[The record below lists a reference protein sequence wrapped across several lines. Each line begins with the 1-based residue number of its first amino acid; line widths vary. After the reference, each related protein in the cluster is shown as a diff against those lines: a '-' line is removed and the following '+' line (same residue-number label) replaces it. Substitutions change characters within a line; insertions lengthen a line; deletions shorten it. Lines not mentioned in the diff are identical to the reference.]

1 MVNKNQNNVDFGYKS
16 VKKSDKQKLVNNIF
30 NSVARKYDLMND
42 ITSLGIHRNW
52 KSDLINWIAPQSN
65 QNLAD
70 IAGGTG
76 DIAYK
81 FLNAGGNSAHI
92 FDINKEMIQ
101 VSKQKYRNIKNLE
114 WSIASAENIPALDNS
129 FERAN
134 QLFNNTKINS
144 ERIENSIRTYS
155 DNWSYE
161 RIGKVELITL
171 TLGISELIMDLSPTK
186 VIISEWVKL
195 ADKHSSSQSAKF
207 VNGILD
213 KLSQEI

>member
-1 MVNKNQNNVDFGYKS
+1 MKDFRQITFETLFEDGLSSIKE
-16 VKKSDKQKLVNNIF
+16 KDF
-30 NSVARKYDLMND
+30 N
-42 ITSLGIHRNW
+42 ITSL
-52 KSDLINWIAPQSN
+52 SEN
-65 QNLAD
+65 QNL
-70 IAGGTG
+70 
-76 DIAYK
+76 
-81 FLNAGGNSAHI
+81 
-92 FDINKEMIQ
+92 
-101 VSKQKYRNIKNLE
+101 
-114 WSIASAENIPALDNS
+114 
-129 FERAN
+129 RAN

-161 RIGKVELITL
+161 RIGKVELIIL

-213 KLSQEI
+213 KLSQEIK

>member
-1 MVNKNQNNVDFGYKS
+1 MKDFRQITFETLFEEG
-16 VKKSDKQKLVNNIF
+16 L
-30 NSVARKYDLMND
+30 
-42 ITSLGIHRNW
+42 TSLKEKDFII
-52 KSDLINWIAPQSN
+52 SSLSEN
-65 QNLAD
+65 QNL
-70 IAGGTG
+70 
-76 DIAYK
+76 
-81 FLNAGGNSAHI
+81 
-92 FDINKEMIQ
+92 
-101 VSKQKYRNIKNLE
+101 
-114 WSIASAENIPALDNS
+114 
-129 FERAN
+129 RAN

>member
-1 MVNKNQNNVDFGYKS
+1 MKDFRQITFETLFEEG
-16 VKKSDKQKLVNNIF
+16 L
-30 NSVARKYDLMND
+30 
-42 ITSLGIHRNW
+42 TSLKEKDFNISSLSENE
-52 KSDLINWIAPQSN
+52 
-65 QNLAD
+65 NL
-70 IAGGTG
+70 
-76 DIAYK
+76 
-81 FLNAGGNSAHI
+81 
-92 FDINKEMIQ
+92 
-101 VSKQKYRNIKNLE
+101 
-114 WSIASAENIPALDNS
+114 
-129 FERAN
+129 RAN

-171 TLGISELIMDLSPTK
+171 TLGISELIMNLSPTK

>member
-1 MVNKNQNNVDFGYKS
+1 MKDFRQITFETLFEEGLASLKE
-16 VKKSDKQKLVNNIF
+16 KDFNI
-30 NSVARKYDLMND
+30 S
-42 ITSLGIHRNW
+42 SL
-52 KSDLINWIAPQSN
+52 SEN
-65 QNLAD
+65 QNL
-70 IAGGTG
+70 
-76 DIAYK
+76 
-81 FLNAGGNSAHI
+81 
-92 FDINKEMIQ
+92 
-101 VSKQKYRNIKNLE
+101 
-114 WSIASAENIPALDNS
+114 
-129 FERAN
+129 RAN

-171 TLGISELIMDLSPTK
+171 TLGISELIMDLSPSK

>member
-1 MVNKNQNNVDFGYKS
+1 MKDFRQITFETLFEEG
-16 VKKSDKQKLVNNIF
+16 L
-30 NSVARKYDLMND
+30 
-42 ITSLGIHRNW
+42 TSLKEKDFNI
-52 KSDLINWIAPQSN
+52 SSLSEN
-65 QNLAD
+65 QNL
-70 IAGGTG
+70 
-76 DIAYK
+76 
-81 FLNAGGNSAHI
+81 
-92 FDINKEMIQ
+92 
-101 VSKQKYRNIKNLE
+101 
-114 WSIASAENIPALDNS
+114 
-129 FERAN
+129 RAN

-161 RIGKVELITL
+161 RIGKVELIIL
-171 TLGISELIMDLSPTK
+171 TLGISELIMALSPTK

>member
-1 MVNKNQNNVDFGYKS
+1 MKDFRQITFETLFEEGLASLKE
-16 VKKSDKQKLVNNIF
+16 KDFNI
-30 NSVARKYDLMND
+30 S
-42 ITSLGIHRNW
+42 SL
-52 KSDLINWIAPQSN
+52 SEN
-65 QNLAD
+65 QNL
-70 IAGGTG
+70 
-76 DIAYK
+76 
-81 FLNAGGNSAHI
+81 
-92 FDINKEMIQ
+92 
-101 VSKQKYRNIKNLE
+101 
-114 WSIASAENIPALDNS
+114 
-129 FERAN
+129 RAN
-134 QLFNNTKINS
+134 QLFNNTKMNS

>member
-1 MVNKNQNNVDFGYKS
+1 MKDFRQITFETLFEEG
-16 VKKSDKQKLVNNIF
+16 L
-30 NSVARKYDLMND
+30 
-42 ITSLGIHRNW
+42 TSLKEKDFNI
-52 KSDLINWIAPQSN
+52 SSLSEN
-65 QNLAD
+65 QNL
-70 IAGGTG
+70 
-76 DIAYK
+76 
-81 FLNAGGNSAHI
+81 
-92 FDINKEMIQ
+92 
-101 VSKQKYRNIKNLE
+101 
-114 WSIASAENIPALDNS
+114 
-129 FERAN
+129 RAN

-155 DNWSYE
+155 ENWSYE

>member
-1 MVNKNQNNVDFGYKS
+1 MKDFRQITFETLFEEG
-16 VKKSDKQKLVNNIF
+16 L
-30 NSVARKYDLMND
+30 
-42 ITSLGIHRNW
+42 TSLKDKDFNV
-52 KSDLINWIAPQSN
+52 SSLSEN
-65 QNLAD
+65 QNL
-70 IAGGTG
+70 
-76 DIAYK
+76 
-81 FLNAGGNSAHI
+81 
-92 FDINKEMIQ
+92 
-101 VSKQKYRNIKNLE
+101 
-114 WSIASAENIPALDNS
+114 
-129 FERAN
+129 RAN

>member
-1 MVNKNQNNVDFGYKS
+1 MKDFRQITFETLFEEG
-16 VKKSDKQKLVNNIF
+16 L
-30 NSVARKYDLMND
+30 
-42 ITSLGIHRNW
+42 TSLKEKDFNI
-52 KSDLINWIAPQSN
+52 SSLSEN
-65 QNLAD
+65 QNL
-70 IAGGTG
+70 
-76 DIAYK
+76 
-81 FLNAGGNSAHI
+81 
-92 FDINKEMIQ
+92 
-101 VSKQKYRNIKNLE
+101 
-114 WSIASAENIPALDNS
+114 
-129 FERAN
+129 RAN

-144 ERIENSIRTYS
+144 ERIGNSIRTYS

>member
-1 MVNKNQNNVDFGYKS
+1 MKDFRQITFETLFEEG
-16 VKKSDKQKLVNNIF
+16 L
-30 NSVARKYDLMND
+30 
-42 ITSLGIHRNW
+42 TSLKEKDFNI
-52 KSDLINWIAPQSN
+52 SSLSEN
-65 QNLAD
+65 QNL
-70 IAGGTG
+70 
-76 DIAYK
+76 
-81 FLNAGGNSAHI
+81 
-92 FDINKEMIQ
+92 
-101 VSKQKYRNIKNLE
+101 
-114 WSIASAENIPALDNS
+114 
-129 FERAN
+129 RAN
-134 QLFNNTKINS
+134 QLFNNTIINS

>member
-1 MVNKNQNNVDFGYKS
+1 MKDFRQITFETLFEEG
-16 VKKSDKQKLVNNIF
+16 L
-30 NSVARKYDLMND
+30 
-42 ITSLGIHRNW
+42 TSLKEKDFNI
-52 KSDLINWIAPQSN
+52 SSLSEN
-65 QNLAD
+65 QNL
-70 IAGGTG
+70 
-76 DIAYK
+76 
-81 FLNAGGNSAHI
+81 
-92 FDINKEMIQ
+92 
-101 VSKQKYRNIKNLE
+101 
-114 WSIASAENIPALDNS
+114 
-129 FERAN
+129 RAN

-171 TLGISELIMDLSPTK
+171 TLGISELIMELSPTK
-186 VIISEWVKL
+186 VIISEWVQL

>member
-1 MVNKNQNNVDFGYKS
+1 MKDFRQITFETLFEEG
-16 VKKSDKQKLVNNIF
+16 L
-30 NSVARKYDLMND
+30 
-42 ITSLGIHRNW
+42 TSLKEKDFNI
-52 KSDLINWIAPQSN
+52 SSLSEN
-65 QNLAD
+65 QNL
-70 IAGGTG
+70 
-76 DIAYK
+76 
-81 FLNAGGNSAHI
+81 
-92 FDINKEMIQ
+92 
-101 VSKQKYRNIKNLE
+101 
-114 WSIASAENIPALDNS
+114 
-129 FERAN
+129 RAN

-171 TLGISELIMDLSPTK
+171 TLGISELIMELSPTN

>member
-1 MVNKNQNNVDFGYKS
+1 MKDFRQITFETLFEEGLASLKE
-16 VKKSDKQKLVNNIF
+16 KDFNI
-30 NSVARKYDLMND
+30 S
-42 ITSLGIHRNW
+42 SL
-52 KSDLINWIAPQSN
+52 SEN
-65 QNLAD
+65 QNL
-70 IAGGTG
+70 
-76 DIAYK
+76 
-81 FLNAGGNSAHI
+81 
-92 FDINKEMIQ
+92 
-101 VSKQKYRNIKNLE
+101 
-114 WSIASAENIPALDNS
+114 
-129 FERAN
+129 RAN

-161 RIGKVELITL
+161 RIGKVELIIL

>member
-1 MVNKNQNNVDFGYKS
+1 MKDFRQITFETLFEEGLASLKE
-16 VKKSDKQKLVNNIF
+16 KDF
-30 NSVARKYDLMND
+30 D
-42 ITSLGIHRNW
+42 ISSL
-52 KSDLINWIAPQSN
+52 SEN
-65 QNLAD
+65 QNL
-70 IAGGTG
+70 
-76 DIAYK
+76 
-81 FLNAGGNSAHI
+81 
-92 FDINKEMIQ
+92 
-101 VSKQKYRNIKNLE
+101 
-114 WSIASAENIPALDNS
+114 
-129 FERAN
+129 RAN

>member
-1 MVNKNQNNVDFGYKS
+1 MKDFRQITFETLFEEGLKS
-16 VKKSDKQKLVNNIF
+16 LKEKDFNI
-30 NSVARKYDLMND
+30 S
-42 ITSLGIHRNW
+42 SL
-52 KSDLINWIAPQSN
+52 SEN
-65 QNLAD
+65 QNL
-70 IAGGTG
+70 
-76 DIAYK
+76 
-81 FLNAGGNSAHI
+81 
-92 FDINKEMIQ
+92 
-101 VSKQKYRNIKNLE
+101 
-114 WSIASAENIPALDNS
+114 
-129 FERAN
+129 RAN

>member
-1 MVNKNQNNVDFGYKS
+1 MKDFRQITFETLFEEG
-16 VKKSDKQKLVNNIF
+16 L
-30 NSVARKYDLMND
+30 
-42 ITSLGIHRNW
+42 TSLKEKDFNI
-52 KSDLINWIAPQSN
+52 SSLSEN
-65 QNLAD
+65 QNL
-70 IAGGTG
+70 
-76 DIAYK
+76 
-81 FLNAGGNSAHI
+81 
-92 FDINKEMIQ
+92 
-101 VSKQKYRNIKNLE
+101 
-114 WSIASAENIPALDNS
+114 
-129 FERAN
+129 RAN

-207 VNGILD
+207 VNGILN

>member
-1 MVNKNQNNVDFGYKS
+1 MKIKILEQTSYLII
-16 VKKSDKQKLVNNIF
+16 QKLTVRELKI
-30 NSVARKYDLMND
+30 
-42 ITSLGIHRNW
+42 
-52 KSDLINWIAPQSN
+52 QS
-65 QNLAD
+65 
-70 IAGGTG
+70 
-76 DIAYK
+76 
-81 FLNAGGNSAHI
+81 
-92 FDINKEMIQ
+92 
-101 VSKQKYRNIKNLE
+101 
-114 WSIASAENIPALDNS
+114 
-129 FERAN
+129 
-134 QLFNNTKINS
+134 
-144 ERIENSIRTYS
+144 RTYS

>member
-1 MVNKNQNNVDFGYKS
+1 MKDFR
-16 VKKSDKQKLVNNIF
+16 QIIF
-30 NSVARKYDLMND
+30 ETLFEEGL
-42 ITSLGIHRNW
+42 TSLKEKDFNI
-52 KSDLINWIAPQSN
+52 SSLSEN
-65 QNLAD
+65 QNL
-70 IAGGTG
+70 
-76 DIAYK
+76 
-81 FLNAGGNSAHI
+81 
-92 FDINKEMIQ
+92 
-101 VSKQKYRNIKNLE
+101 
-114 WSIASAENIPALDNS
+114 
-129 FERAN
+129 RAN

>member
-1 MVNKNQNNVDFGYKS
+1 MKDFRQITFETLFEEG
-16 VKKSDKQKLVNNIF
+16 L
-30 NSVARKYDLMND
+30 
-42 ITSLGIHRNW
+42 TSLKEKDFNI
-52 KSDLINWIAPQSN
+52 SILSEN
-65 QNLAD
+65 QNL
-70 IAGGTG
+70 
-76 DIAYK
+76 
-81 FLNAGGNSAHI
+81 
-92 FDINKEMIQ
+92 
-101 VSKQKYRNIKNLE
+101 
-114 WSIASAENIPALDNS
+114 
-129 FERAN
+129 RAN

>member
-1 MVNKNQNNVDFGYKS
+1 MKDFRQITFETLFEEG
-16 VKKSDKQKLVNNIF
+16 L
-30 NSVARKYDLMND
+30 
-42 ITSLGIHRNW
+42 TSLKEKDFNI
-52 KSDLINWIAPQSN
+52 SSLSEN
-65 QNLAD
+65 QNL
-70 IAGGTG
+70 
-76 DIAYK
+76 
-81 FLNAGGNSAHI
+81 
-92 FDINKEMIQ
+92 
-101 VSKQKYRNIKNLE
+101 
-114 WSIASAENIPALDNS
+114 
-129 FERAN
+129 RAN
-134 QLFNNTKINS
+134 QLFKNTKINS

>member
-1 MVNKNQNNVDFGYKS
+1 MKDFRQITFETLFEEG
-16 VKKSDKQKLVNNIF
+16 L
-30 NSVARKYDLMND
+30 
-42 ITSLGIHRNW
+42 TSLKEKDFNI
-52 KSDLINWIAPQSN
+52 SSLSEN
-65 QNLAD
+65 QNL
-70 IAGGTG
+70 
-76 DIAYK
+76 
-81 FLNAGGNSAHI
+81 
-92 FDINKEMIQ
+92 
-101 VSKQKYRNIKNLE
+101 
-114 WSIASAENIPALDNS
+114 
-129 FERAN
+129 RAN

-213 KLSQEI
+213 KLSQEIN

>member
-1 MVNKNQNNVDFGYKS
+1 MKDFRQITFETLFEEG
-16 VKKSDKQKLVNNIF
+16 L
-30 NSVARKYDLMND
+30 
-42 ITSLGIHRNW
+42 TSLKEKEFNI
-52 KSDLINWIAPQSN
+52 SSLSEN
-65 QNLAD
+65 QNL
-70 IAGGTG
+70 
-76 DIAYK
+76 
-81 FLNAGGNSAHI
+81 
-92 FDINKEMIQ
+92 
-101 VSKQKYRNIKNLE
+101 
-114 WSIASAENIPALDNS
+114 
-129 FERAN
+129 RAN